1 MPVFGYNNWLCQY
14 CLKGMRIPV
23 HELVENLV
31 TSALNAAIS
40 AGELSIDGTVDPGV
54 ERPRDLS
61 HGDWASSIALRC
73 AKQAHRAPHDI
84 AEIIAA
90 HVEAASEIASVEI
103 AGPGFI
109 NIKLSN
115 AALQGVFRTVREY
128 DADYGQGDDG
138 NGVKVD
144 LEFISANPTG
154 PMHLGHGR
162 WAALGDAMGNVL
174 SFAGYDVTREFYIN
188 DAGNQMDIFATSV
201 AVRYLQV
208 ARLIAEGSASGTAS
222 AYDAIIADMDAFRS
236 ELPENCYAGAY
247 VIDIAGKIY
256 DLEGDVWVDAAQA
269 EREAH
274 FKEVAYKTVLDHTK
288 EVLKGF
294 GLEFDVWYSERTT
307 YTEDD
312 GGSSRLSRALD
323 ALRDTGY
330 LYEKD
335 DATWFRTTDFGDD
348 KDRVLIKA
356 DGSYTYFAPDI
367 AYHKNKF
374 DRGFD
379 RCIDILGADHHGYI
393 KRIQSVGH
401 VFGHPGQPEIVIGQ
415 MVNLFRDGEP
425 VRMSKRTG
433 EMVSF
438 EEVLDEVGADAT
450 RFLMLG
456 RSTDQ
461 TIDFDI
467 EQAKKQDS
475 TNPVYYVQ
483 YAHARIC
490 SILRK
495 AAGIEDPR
503 APQAEPDDIAASL
516 IAPDAD
522 LSLLTHDAELAL
534 ARRIDEFPEL
544 VASCAR
550 DLAPF
555 RLTHYAADLASDFH
569 QFYTQCHVI
578 GTDEDLTTARLFVC
592 DATRRVLRNVLRL
605 LGVTMPTSM

>member
-1 MPVFGYNNWLCQY
+1 
-14 CLKGMRIPV
+14 MR
-23 HELVENLV
+23 L
-31 TSALNAAIS
+31 
-40 AGELSIDGTVDPGV
+40 
-54 ERPRDLS
+54 
-61 HGDWASSIALRC
+61 
-73 AKQAHRAPHDI
+73 AKQAHMAPRDI
-84 AEIIAA
+84 AQIVAGYITSAPEID
-90 HVEAASEIASVEI
+90 SVEV

-109 NIKLSN
+109 NVRLSDQ
-115 AALQGVFRTVREY
+115 ALQSVFTAVREQ
-128 DADYGQGDDG
+128 DKDFGRGHVGD
-138 NGVKVD
+138 GVKVD

-174 SFAGYDVTREFYIN
+174 SFAGYEVTREFYIN
-188 DAGNQMDIFATSV
+188 DAGNQMDIFADSV
-201 AVRYLQV
+201 AQRYLQV
-208 ARLIAEGSASGTAS
+208 ARVIANDAENTAT
-222 AYDAIIADMDAFRS
+222 AYDLIMADADTYRS

-247 VIDIAGKIY
+247 VIDIACKIY
-256 DLEGDVWVDAAQA
+256 DAEGDAWVEADAQ
-269 EREAH
+269 ERAAH
-274 FKEVAYKTVLDHTK
+274 FKEVAYKTVLDHVK
-288 EVLKGF
+288 DVLRGF
-294 GLEFDVWYSERTT
+294 GLEFDVWYSERST
-307 YTEDD
+307 YVQDED
-312 GGSSRLSRALD
+312 GSSRLTRALE
-323 ALRDTGY
+323 ALEKKGY

-335 DATWFRTTDFGDD
+335 GATWFRTSDFGDD

-401 VFGHPGQPEIVIGQ
+401 VFEHPGQPEVVIGQ
-415 MVNLFRDGEP
+415 MVNLFRAGEP

-467 EQAKKQDS
+467 DQAKKQDS

-495 AAGIEDPR
+495 AAGIED
-503 APQAEPDDIAASL
+503 ASL
-516 IAPDAD
+516 PEADPDSIAQRRISTDCD
-522 LSLLTHDAELAL
+522 LPLLTHETELAL
-534 ARRIDEFPEL
+534 ARRIDEFAEI
-544 VASCAR
+544 AAGCAR

-569 QFYTQCHVI
+569 QFYTQCHVL
-578 GTDEDLTTARLFVC
+578 GEDEALENARLYVC
-592 DATRRVLRNVLRL
+592 DATRRVLRNALSL
-605 LGVTMPTSM
+605 LGVSAPTSM